1 MGQRRHC
8 PTMLSPCVML
18 LAPAALAA
26 APYEIARRPNT
37 GAFTISRMNPK
48 AAAAAIVQAIAGSGS
63 AVIAIPRV

>member
-1 MGQRRHC
+1 
-8 PTMLSPCVML
+8 ML